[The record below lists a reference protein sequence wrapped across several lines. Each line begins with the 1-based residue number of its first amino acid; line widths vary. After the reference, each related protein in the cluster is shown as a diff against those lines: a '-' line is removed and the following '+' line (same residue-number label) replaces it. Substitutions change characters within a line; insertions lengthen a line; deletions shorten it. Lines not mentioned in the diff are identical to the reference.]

1 MAEERETKR
10 CPVCGRGVLTDIT
23 FREGPNPPGVDEPL
37 QVADSVQVETYSCG
51 HEVVGPALKETAAA
65 DAMEVER
72 RESDDTAEPL

>member
-1 MAEERETKR
+1 MGEEREAKR

-37 QVADSVQVETYSCG
+37 QIADSVQIETYSCG
-51 HEVVGPALKETAAA
+51 HEAAGPALAETAA
-65 DAMEVER
+65 DEDLEVER